1 MNFEDMNRIFS
12 IERVDEK
19 GVSKSFKVFRPDSGE
34 VVCVDEYALAAKN
47 ELEAAGFRVEYIDGV
62 MIVDMANHGK
72 VLFDAS
78 QAASLSTAA
87 ETLREEAQR
96 LRLEWD
102 MKKAARIML
111 DLAKEFHE
119 DKPDGKMK
127 VAIVGGTQIG
137 PSIKQILAEA
147 HGISID
153 KLVAAEWHRDPED
166 PSIQQQRDDW
176 HQQKLRK
183 GPGHNKYSRK
193 GKKK

>member
-1 MNFEDMNRIFS
+1 MNFEEMNRIFS

-19 GVSKSFKVFRPDSGE
+19 GVSKSLKVFRPDGSS
-34 VVCVDEYALAAKN
+34 VCVDEYALAAKN

-62 MIVDMANHGK
+62 MIVDMADHGK
-72 VLFDAS
+72 VLFDAA
-78 QAASLSTAA
+78 QTASLSTAA

-127 VAIVGGTQIG
+127 VAIVGGTPSS
-137 PSIKQILAEA
+137 PSIKQILTEA
-147 HGISID
+147 HGVSID
-153 KLVAAEWHRDPED
+153 KLVAAEWHRNPED